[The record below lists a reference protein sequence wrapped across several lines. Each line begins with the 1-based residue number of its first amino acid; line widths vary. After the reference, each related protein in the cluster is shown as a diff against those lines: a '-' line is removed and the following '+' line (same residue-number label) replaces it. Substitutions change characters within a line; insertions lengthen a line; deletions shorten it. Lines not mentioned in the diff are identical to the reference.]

1 MTDIIAPILEAVLIE
16 AREEVAVVA
25 PQEIAVTVEVRT
37 EAAIIAPQPEA
48 VIVEVRRGP
57 VGPVGPLGPSGPRG
71 QTDYPVGTNT
81 GDIIRYNAATGDWES
96 CAEPFE
102 FKGIVLVPMALPGG
116 AVPEGYVGYNL
127 VDKGIYVQID

>member
-48 VIVEVRRGP
+48 VVVEVRRGP
-57 VGPVGPLGPSGPRG
+57 VGPVGPLGPVGPRG

-96 CAEPFE
+96 RAEPFE

-116 AVPEGYVGYNL
+116 VVAEGYVGYNA

>member
-1 MTDIIAPILEAVLIE
+1 MTEITAAQSEVILVEAPDQIVAIVPQPQ
-16 AREEVAVVA
+16 AVV
-25 PQEIAVTVEVRT
+25 I
-37 EAAIIAPQPEA
+37 
-48 VIVEVRRGP
+48 EVRRGP
-57 VGPVGPLGPSGPRG
+57 AGPRG
-71 QTDYPVGTNT
+71 QTDYPAGANT

-116 AVPEGYVGYNL
+116 VVAEGYVGYNA